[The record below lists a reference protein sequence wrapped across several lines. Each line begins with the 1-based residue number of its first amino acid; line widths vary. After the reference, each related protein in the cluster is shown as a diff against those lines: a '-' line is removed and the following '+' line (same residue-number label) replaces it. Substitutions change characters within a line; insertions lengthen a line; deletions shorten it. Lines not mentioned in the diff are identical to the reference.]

1 MIFYAP
7 HLIAHSSKK
16 TSLHLECMV
25 SGKMVLIVL
34 DEMDQLDSKNQEVLY
49 TIFEW
54 PSLPDSR
61 LVLIGK
67 SLMSLHCHVNY
78 SGCVGNI

>member
-1 MIFYAP
+1 M
-7 HLIAHSSKK
+7 AHCSNKK
-16 TSLHLECMV
+16 SLHLECMF

-54 PSLPDSR
+54 PSLPGSR

-67 SLMSLHCHVNY
+67 SLMSLHCVY
-78 SGCVGNI
+78 LEQFLL

>member
-1 MIFYAP
+1 
-7 HLIAHSSKK
+7 
-16 TSLHLECMV
+16 
-25 SGKMVLIVL
+25 MVLIVL

-67 SLMSLHCHVNY
+67 SLMSLPCHVNY
-78 SGCVGNI
+78 SGYVGNM

>member
-1 MIFYAP
+1 MF
-7 HLIAHSSKK
+7 
-16 TSLHLECMV
+16 

-67 SLMSLHCHVNY
+67 SLMSQHCHVNY
-78 SGCVGNI
+78 SGRVGNM